1 MKILIPGGFGFIGSH
16 VVGSLNDLGHNA
28 IPVSRRNDVDF
39 FNYESVQSC
48 LINIKPDLIINC
60 AANVGSINYVSSK
73 QADVI
78 HTNVQIA
85 LNMYKAISEI
95 NGEIKIINPLSNCS
109 YPGDS
114 DVQREEDWLI
124 NEVHDS
130 VYSYGNSRRMIY
142 MISKCYNQQYGIN
155 TSNFL
160 IPNTFGPGDYMDTNK
175 THALNG
181 MIIRML
187 MAQASNENEFTI
199 WGTGNP
205 VREWAYVDDVVNI
218 LTKGI
223 SIKKSFIYPLN
234 LAQNKGYAI
243 KESAAIIKEILGYK
257 GKLVFDTNK
266 QDGDPVKILDDKNF
280 RKEFPNFTF
289 FDHKTG
295 IKNTVD
301 YYKDLLKGMINE

>member
-1 MKILIPGGFGFIGSH
+1 MVGG
-16 VVGSLNDLGHNA
+16 DW
-28 IPVSRRNDVDF
+28 R
-39 FNYESVQSC
+39 
-48 LINIKPDLIINC
+48 
-60 AANVGSINYVSSK
+60 
-73 QADVI
+73 
-78 HTNVQIA
+78 
-85 LNMYKAISEI
+85 
-95 NGEIKIINPLSNCS
+95 
-109 YPGDS
+109 S
-114 DVQREEDWLI
+114 DYWLI

-130 VYSYGNSRRMIY
+130 VYSYGNSRRIIY

-223 SIKKSFIYPLN
+223 RLNKSYIYPLN

-243 KESAAIIKEILGYK
+243 KESAQIIKEIIGYK
-257 GKLVFDTNK
+257 GELVFDTDK
-266 QDGDPVKILDDKNF
+266 QDGDPVKVLDDKNF

-295 IKNTVD
+295 IKNTVE
-301 YYKDLLKGMINE
+301 YYKDLLKE